1 MLFSKDSD
9 KLNYKQQISK
19 TTISAW
25 LTFLNDIWGNRIDI
39 IKQKLIYNIQERY
52 IWNKETENC
61 VDEMIVKLSKY

>member
-1 MLFSKDSD
+1 MLFDNDSD
-9 KLNYKQQISK
+9 KLNDKQQIDK

-39 IKQKLIYNIQERY
+39 IRQKLIYNIQERY

-61 VDEMIVKLSKY
+61 VDKMIMKLSRY